1 MEKKLTELYQQRI
14 TCMNNLLSTDYKA
27 IKYAEGVYSEE
38 EYAPL
43 KLQRQAWR
51 DEINAIDKQ
60 IEELKKAEVN
70 NGTNFDD

>member
-1 MEKKLTELYQQRI
+1 MNKEIQKLLNQRVSC
-14 TCMNNLLSTDYKA
+14 TNNLLLTDYKA
-27 IKYAEGVYSEE
+27 IKYAEGAYSDE